1 MRTSPRPAPVNTGVP
16 GLVAG
21 LASGFGAA
29 LVLWLVVA
37 ASAGAQ
43 SRAPLLAPAPP
54 EPRYQVELIVFAH
67 RDGLIDSDEDFLA
80 EPDPP
85 RIPPVRLRSF
95 DDHALLRAH
104 LRAVRDPETDALID
118 PETGLPVGEAPP
130 DEATELALI
139 ELAPVRRIWDSEQH
153 MLAGEWRR
161 LNNRAAYATIA
172 HIAWTQPIPQDQ
184 TLDAIAIDHAR
195 NADSPRVRGSARV
208 SRSRFVHLHL
218 DLELLTGEQ
227 PRPVLAPAVGRGD
240 AVVGKVPR
248 YRLVEQRRMRPGEL
262 HYFDH
267 PGFGVI
273 AKITRVALVDDQ
285 PDEDNSR

>member
-1 MRTSPRPAPVNTGVP
+1 MRTSPRSARLKTGVPAPVT
-16 GLVAG
+16 GLVSG
-21 LASGFGAA
+21 LGAA
-29 LVLWLVVA
+29 LVLWLVIA

-54 EPRYQVELIVFAH
+54 DPRYQVELIVFAH

-80 EPDPP
+80 EPEPP

-104 LRAVRDPETDALID
+104 LRAVRDPETGELID
-118 PETGLPVGEAPP
+118 PETDLPVGETPP
-130 DEATELALI
+130 DDEASLALI
-139 ELAPVRRIWDSEQH
+139 ELAPVRRVWNPEQH
-153 MLAGEWRR
+153 TLAGEWRS

-172 HIAWTQPIPQDQ
+172 HVAWTQPIPQDEL
-184 TLDAIAIDHAR
+184 LDAIAIDHAR
-195 NADSPRVRGSARV
+195 NADGLRVRGSARV

-227 PRPVLAPAVGRGD
+227 PRPVLAPAAGRGD

-273 AKITRVALVDDQ
+273 AKITRVAVVDAQ
-285 PDEDNSR
+285 PDEDSSR